1 MRRIHSAAQPTRG
14 STFVFS
20 LSGTFRAAPGL
31 RVRPAFEWDGCIV
44 YDPNR
49 RRLVE
54 LNLASWLLLELCD
67 GRGFE
72 SLRSE
77 YAASV
82 GGRVGEGTVDEH
94 LRSGLFRLAAT
105 GLVRRS
111 FSQLLRRRGRIHD
124 KRP

>member
-1 MRRIHSAAQPTRG
+1 
-14 STFVFS
+14 VFS
-20 LSGTFRAAPGL
+20 LSGTFNSALGL

-67 GRGFE
+67 GRDFE
-72 SLRSE
+72 SLRTE
-77 YAASV
+77 FAATV
-82 GGRVGEGTVDEH
+82 AGRTDEGAVDEY

-105 GLVRRS
+105 GLVKRS
-111 FSQLLRRRGRIHD
+111 LCRAAQGERAE
-124 KRP
+124 P

>member
-1 MRRIHSAAQPTRG
+1 
-14 STFVFS
+14 VFS
-20 LSGTFRAAPGL
+20 LSGTFSAAPGL

-54 LNLASWLLLELCD
+54 LNLTSWLMLELCD

-72 SLRSE
+72 SLRE
-77 YAASV
+77 EFAAT
-82 GGRVGEGTVDEH
+82 VGERAGDGTVDEY

-105 GLVRRS
+105 GLIKRS
-111 FSQLLRRRGRIHD
+111 LS
-124 KRP
+124 